1 MNFPGFAA
9 PGPMRDGRD
18 PGPPEHDSGSPEPED
33 SALTAR
39 ISRRKKYSLL
49 EPSRSARLNRPDH
62 PPYSFANEL
71 RLFLLEGVPLFV
83 FYILKQGVPPFFTMV
98 VAGHTPDS
106 ATLQASLGFG
116 RTFYNAVTWMP
127 LKALTSYYENVVPVA
142 IGARRDDRLP
152 MYLRRSVLLVAIF
165 IMPSM
170 VLQMFADSILL
181 TLGVPAVNA
190 EGVGEYCRL
199 MVATAWLTLLDNH
212 FEVLFCR
219 LGFVKMANLNALLS
233 GLGVECVGTYIIVY
247 RLNLGIRGCAYVQ
260 ILARLVRVLLWL
272 SLMLACNLT
281 RTIFMLPKNVHATE
295 KLLTRTELRIFMGQ
309 GLPNYLTTLTG
320 GWVIADCVPH
330 YLTTLTGGWVIADCI
345 PHYLTTLTGGWV
357 IVDCV
362 PHEAGSSSSCC
373 SMAFD
378 GISEC
383 TLSA

>member
-1 MNFPGFAA
+1 MLCELAEAMVADARWPPISVRPSIIRGAGSRPG
-9 PGPMRDGRD
+9 ML
-18 PGPPEHDSGSPEPED
+18 PEETRSPEPED

-49 EPSRSARLNRPDH
+49 EQSRSARLNRPDH

-71 RLFLLEGVPLFV
+71 RFFLLEGVPLFV

-106 ATLQASLGFG
+106 AKLQASLGFG
-116 RTFYNAVTWMP
+116 RTFYNAVTMMP
-127 LKALTSYYENVVPVA
+127 MKALTSYYGNSVPGA
-142 IGARRDDRLP
+142 IGAQRDDRLP

-212 FEVLFCR
+212 LEIL
-219 LGFVKMANLNALLS
+219 LMNNLKFVKMANFNSLLA
-233 GLGVECVGTYIIVY
+233 GLGVECLGTYILVY
-247 RLNLGIRGCAYVQ
+247 RLDLGIRGCAYAQ

-272 SLMLACNLT
+272 SLMLAYNLT
-281 RTIFMLPKNVHATE
+281 RIHLVPPEHVHANDQ
-295 KLLTRTELRIFMGQ
+295 LLTRKELRIFLQ
-309 GLPNYLTTLTG
+309 HGLPTYLTFLSG
-320 GWVIADCVPH
+320 G
-330 YLTTLTGGWVIADCI
+330 
-345 PHYLTTLTGGWV
+345 
-357 IVDCV
+357 
-362 PHEAGSSSSCC
+362 
-373 SMAFD
+373 
-378 GISEC
+378 
-383 TLSA
+383 

>member
-1 MNFPGFAA
+1 MVADA
-9 PGPMRDGRD
+9 
-18 PGPPEHDSGSPEPED
+18 
-33 SALTAR
+33 
-39 ISRRKKYSLL
+39 
-49 EPSRSARLNRPDH
+49 RSARLNRPDD

-71 RLFLLEGVPLFV
+71 RIFLLEGVPLFV

-212 FEVLFCR
+212 LEIL
-219 LGFVKMANLNALLS
+219 LMNNLKFVKMANFNSLLA
-233 GLGVECVGTYIIVY
+233 GLGVECLGTYILVY
-247 RLNLGIRGCAYVQ
+247 RLDLGIRGCAYAQ

-272 SLMLACNLT
+272 SLMLSYNLT
-281 RTIFMLPKNVHATE
+281 RIHLVPPEHVHANDQ
-295 KLLTRTELRIFMGQ
+295 LLTRKELRIFLQ
-309 GLPNYLTTLTG
+309 HGLPTYLTFLSG
-320 GWVIADCVPH
+320 G
-330 YLTTLTGGWVIADCI
+330 
-345 PHYLTTLTGGWV
+345 
-357 IVDCV
+357 
-362 PHEAGSSSSCC
+362 
-373 SMAFD
+373 
-378 GISEC
+378 
-383 TLSA
+383 

>member
-1 MNFPGFAA
+1 MNFPRFAA
-9 PGPMRDGRD
+9 PYMDMRARASGPMRDGRD
-18 PGPPEHDSGSPEPED
+18 PGPPEDYSGSPEPED
-33 SALTAR
+33 SALAAR

-116 RTFYNAVTWMP
+116 RTFYNAVTMMP
-127 LKALTSYYENVVPVA
+127 LKALTSYYESVVP
-142 IGARRDDRLP
+142 GAMGAKRDDRLP

-170 VLQMFADSILL
+170 VLQMFADSTLL
-181 TLGVPAVNA
+181 ALGVPAVNA

-212 FEVLFCR
+212 LEILLVNNLK
-219 LGFVKMANLNALLS
+219 FVKMGTLNSLLS
-233 GLGVECVGTYIIVY
+233 GLGVECTGTYILVY
-247 RLNLGIRGCAYVQ
+247 RLDLGIRGCAYVQ

-272 SLMLACNLT
+272 SLMLAYNLT
-281 RTIFMLPKNVHATE
+281 RTVLVPPKHATDQ
-295 KLLTRTELRIFMGQ
+295 LLTRTELREFLKQ
-309 GLPNYLTTLTG
+309 GLPMYLTYLSG
-320 GWVIADCVPH
+320 G
-330 YLTTLTGGWVIADCI
+330 
-345 PHYLTTLTGGWV
+345 
-357 IVDCV
+357 
-362 PHEAGSSSSCC
+362 
-373 SMAFD
+373 
-378 GISEC
+378 
-383 TLSA
+383 

>member
-1 MNFPGFAA
+1 MVADARWPPIPSIIRGAGSGHGSFPEETLS
-9 PGPMRDGRD
+9 PG
-18 PGPPEHDSGSPEPED
+18 PED
-33 SALTAR
+33 SVLATR
-39 ISRRKKYSLL
+39 ISRRQALL
-49 EPSRSARLNRPDH
+49 EPSPRAVNQPDD
-62 PPYSFANEL
+62 PLLLLPYSFANEL
-71 RLFLLEGVPLFV
+71 RFFFLRGVPLCV
-83 FYILKQGVPPFFTMV
+83 YAILSRGVPPFFTMV

-116 RTFYNAVTWMP
+116 RTFYNAVTMMP
-127 LKALTSYYENVVPVA
+127 LQALNSYYANVVPGA
-142 IGARRDDRLP
+142 IGAQRSDRLP
-152 MYLRRSVLLVAIF
+152 MYFRRSVLLVAIF
-165 IMPSM
+165 ILPSI

-181 TLGVPAVNA
+181 ALGVPAVNA

-272 SLMLACNLT
+272 SLILACNLT

-320 GWVIADCVPH
+320 GWVI
-330 YLTTLTGGWVIADCI
+330 
-345 PHYLTTLTGGWV
+345 
-357 IVDCV
+357 VDCV

>member
-116 RTFYNAVTWMP
+116 RTFYNAVTMMP
-127 LKALTSYYENVVPVA
+127 LKALTSYYESVVP
-142 IGARRDDRLP
+142 GAMGAKRDDRLP

-170 VLQMFADSILL
+170 VLQMFADSTLL
-181 TLGVPAVNA
+181 ALGVPAVNA

-212 FEVLFCR
+212 LEILLVNNLK
-219 LGFVKMANLNALLS
+219 FVKMGTLNSLLS
-233 GLGVECVGTYIIVY
+233 GLGVECTGTYILVY
-247 RLNLGIRGCAYVQ
+247 RLDLGIRGCAYVQ

-272 SLMLACNLT
+272 SLMLAYNLT
-281 RTIFMLPKNVHATE
+281 RTVLVPPKHATDQ
-295 KLLTRTELRIFMGQ
+295 LLTRTELREFLKQ
-309 GLPNYLTTLTG
+309 GLPTYLTYLSG
-320 GWVIADCVPH
+320 G
-330 YLTTLTGGWVIADCI
+330 
-345 PHYLTTLTGGWV
+345 
-357 IVDCV
+357 
-362 PHEAGSSSSCC
+362 
-373 SMAFD
+373 
-378 GISEC
+378 
-383 TLSA
+383 